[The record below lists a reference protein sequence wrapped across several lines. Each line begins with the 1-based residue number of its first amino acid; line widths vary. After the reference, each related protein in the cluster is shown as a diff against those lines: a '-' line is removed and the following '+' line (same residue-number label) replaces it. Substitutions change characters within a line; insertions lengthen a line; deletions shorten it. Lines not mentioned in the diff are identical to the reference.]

1 MYTRRPS
8 VRILFVNE
16 KCGYFGGV
24 EQNIADTVKGLNSR
38 GHACNL
44 AYGEISERDLEE
56 YKALFEETF
65 LCQETGPVTKDRRLN
80 ITDRGV
86 HTLEGVLSR
95 VFPDVIYFHKVPELK
110 SCMHL
115 LLRLRSVRMV
125 HDHDLC
131 CPRRHKYFM
140 SNGRVCHH
148 KLDWRCWIDGAFI
161 ARSNTSR
168 TGFTFVNIGRK
179 LREMRRNYRIDCLL
193 VGSRFM
199 RDELLQNGFPEEKV
213 HILPPVIRMDNP
225 PPLPV
230 PDEPKIL
237 YVGQLI
243 RGKGV
248 DLLLEAI
255 KGLTCDFRATI
266 VGTGNAEHRLKAL
279 CSKLGLDNRVDFLGW
294 VRNEDLGQFY
304 SKAKVVVVPSRWP
317 EPFGMIGLEAMHHG
331 RPVVG
336 FDVGGIP
343 DWLEHMGTGL
353 LVPEQ
358 DVGAFA
364 RALDRVLSETGLAIK
379 LGQNGL
385 KRVRDHYSFDGYLD
399 KLEGYLKGC

>member
-1 MYTRRPS
+1 
-8 VRILFVNE
+8 
-16 KCGYFGGV
+16 
-24 EQNIADTVKGLNSR
+24 
-38 GHACNL
+38 
-44 AYGEISERDLEE
+44 
-56 YKALFEETF
+56 
-65 LCQETGPVTKDRRLN
+65 
-80 ITDRGV
+80 
-86 HTLEGVLSR
+86 
-95 VFPDVIYFHKVPELK
+95 
-110 SCMHL
+110 
-115 LLRLRSVRMV
+115 
-125 HDHDLC
+125 
-131 CPRRHKYFM
+131 
-140 SNGRVCHH
+140 
-148 KLDWRCWIDGAFI
+148 
-161 ARSNTSR
+161 
-168 TGFTFVNIGRK
+168 
-179 LREMRRNYRIDCLL
+179 
-193 VGSRFM
+193 
-199 RDELLQNGFPEEKV
+199 
-213 HILPPVIRMDNP
+213 MDNP
-225 PPLPV
+225 APLPV

-248 DLLLEAI
+248 DLLLQAI

-266 VGTGNAEHRLKAL
+266 VGTGNAELRLKAL

-304 SKAKVVVVPSRWP
+304 LKAKVVVVPSRWP

-358 DVGAFA
+358 DAGAFA

-399 KLEGYLKGC
+399 KLEGYLKSD